1 MNHEK
6 RILDRTVKAYCR
18 LGNGTLAAKEAVYKN
33 SPSLVKLESQLK
45 KKRSAEKMGL
55 HWNSEPHA
63 IINQKRISNR
73 TELPPPR

>member
-18 LGNGTLAAKEAVYKN
+18 LGNGTLAAKEAGNKN

-45 KKRSAEKMGL
+45 KKRPAEI
-55 HWNSEPHA
+55 SED
-63 IINQKRISNR
+63 
-73 TELPPPR
+73 